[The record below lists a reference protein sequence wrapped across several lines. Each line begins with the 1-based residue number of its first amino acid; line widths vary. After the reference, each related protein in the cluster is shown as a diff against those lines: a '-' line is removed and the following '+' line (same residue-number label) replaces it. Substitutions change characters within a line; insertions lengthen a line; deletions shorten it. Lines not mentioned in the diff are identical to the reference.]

1 MVAAARD
8 RVPGATV
15 VEVDAQVGPLP
26 GSPADWVISWFGV
39 MFFADPVVA
48 FTTLRPHTTSGGR
61 LSFVCWSGE
70 EDMFHLGMRRAAER
84 AEQVGGRRPEG
95 PVPNRPGARWF
106 ADPDRISGILTAAGW
121 SGIEVVELVEP
132 VTYGHSGADDVTER
146 LAVACVGNVGLQVR
160 RVLEPPVGQWEDA
173 LADARAELTP
183 MLNSAGLLTVP
194 ARVLLVTAQNS

>member
-1 MVAAARD
+1 M
-8 RVPGATV
+8 
-15 VEVDAQVGPLP
+15 
-26 GSPADWVISWFGV
+26 ISWFGV

-61 LSFVCWSGE
+61 LFFVCWPGE

-146 LAVACVGNVGLQVR
+146 LAVACVGRVGLQVR
-160 RVLEPPVGQWEDA
+160 RVLEPVGQWEDA

>member
-1 MVAAARD
+1 M
-8 RVPGATV
+8 
-15 VEVDAQVGPLP
+15 
-26 GSPADWVISWFGV
+26 
-39 MFFADPVVA
+39 
-48 FTTLRPHTTSGGR
+48 
-61 LSFVCWSGE
+61 
-70 EDMFHLGMRRAAER
+70 
-84 AEQVGGRRPEG
+84 
-95 PVPNRPGARWF
+95 PNRPGARWF

-121 SGIEVVELVEP
+121 SGIEVVELVER

-160 RVLEPPVGQWEDA
+160 RVLEPVGQWEDA